1 MCEGAVPWTCPC
13 WSCTQSISLHVGRAL
28 HPLVWSLGV
37 SDLPFSGNCLW
48 HWMELRLKI
57 ELRLLNRV
65 LMRGIWVDHKDRRG
79 GEDIDDVDPEGK
91 GLRCWSRWDP
101 EL

>member
-1 MCEGAVPWTCPC
+1 
-13 WSCTQSISLHVGRAL
+13 
-28 HPLVWSLGV
+28 
-37 SDLPFSGNCLW
+37 
-48 HWMELRLKI
+48 MELRLKI